1 MLGLMLLQRGVWS
14 FTAQPLRL
22 RAHGAMLLLAA
33 LASWIG
39 ADPAR
44 RPEQAVVHYTITTTL
59 YLWTAWDMYRHGR
72 RQLQLRWPILLA
84 LPLLVAGLNSGGR
97 ALRTALNPAALA
109 TEIAANSNLN
119 VATALIVVI
128 LVATLHATLMALVV
142 GRLVQQLQWR
152 SRHDGL
158 TGLLNRRAMQE
169 AIDQQLA
176 RSRRAGDTFA
186 VVMLDLDH
194 FKAIN
199 DRYGH
204 PAGDGVL
211 KRVARTL
218 AAHAR
223 EEFIIARI
231 GGEEFAVVLPEHK
244 VEQAAEFAERLRIA
258 IGEHDMDATGGGP
271 KHCTVSI
278 GAAEWL
284 AGMTASSELLRAA
297 DEQLYRA
304 KQEGRN
310 TVRCTGT

>member
-1 MLGLMLLQRGVWS
+1 
-14 FTAQPLRL
+14 
-22 RAHGAMLLLAA
+22 
-33 LASWIG
+33 
-39 ADPAR
+39 
-44 RPEQAVVHYTITTTL
+44 
-59 YLWTAWDMYRHGR
+59 MYRHGR

-204 PAGDGVL
+204 PVGDEALKHVATLLQAGIRDVD
-211 KRVARTL
+211 
-218 AAHAR
+218 
-223 EEFIIARI
+223 RI
-231 GGEEFAVVLPEHK
+231 GRFGGEEFVLLMPSMSLADAAL
-244 VEQAAEFAERLRIA
+244 AAEKLRERLAMQPLPRP
-258 IGEHDMDATGGGP
+258 EGP
-271 KHCTVSI
+271 LPLAASWGV
-278 GAAEWL
+278 AEWKGP
-284 AGMTASSELLRAA
+284 AEDAARVLLRADQA
-297 DEQLYRA
+297 LYSA
-304 KQEGRN
+304 KHGGRN
-310 TVRCTGT
+310 RVVMAAAEPGMPAAA